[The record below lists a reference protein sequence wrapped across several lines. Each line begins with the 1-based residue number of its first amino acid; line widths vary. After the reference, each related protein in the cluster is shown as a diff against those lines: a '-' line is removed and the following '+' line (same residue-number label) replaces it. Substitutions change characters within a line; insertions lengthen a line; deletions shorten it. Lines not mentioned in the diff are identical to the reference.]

1 MSLSGVQLPAA
12 PAADRSVP
20 ATDGAQTSRAGRSW
34 PARLLRLEG
43 AALLGAATLV
53 YFYHGGSWLVFLA
66 LLLAPDLAL
75 VGYRRGPRLGSL
87 LYNLA
92 HTTTLPLLLAGGA
105 LLAGNTSGLLLAAI
119 WLAHIGLD
127 RMVGYGLKYP
137 TAFKDTHLDRV

>member
-1 MSLSGVQLPAA
+1 MSLSRVHQPAA

-20 ATDGAQTSRAGRSW
+20 AADGAHTRLAGRSW

-53 YFYHGGSWLVFLA
+53 YFYHGGSWPVLLE

-75 VGYRRGPRLGSL
+75 IGYLRGPRLGSL

-92 HTTTLPLLLAGGA
+92 HTTTLPLLLAAGA
-105 LLAGNTSGLLLAAI
+105 VLETSERA
-119 WLAHIGLD
+119 
-127 RMVGYGLKYP
+127 
-137 TAFKDTHLDRV
+137 RVE

>member
-1 MSLSGVQLPAA
+1 MSLSEVHRPAA

-20 ATDGAQTSRAGRSW
+20 ATDGAQTRLAGRSW

-43 AALLGAATLV
+43 AALLGAATLA

-75 VGYRRGPRLGSL
+75 IGYLRGPRLGSL

-92 HTTTLPLLLAGGA
+92 HTTTLPLLLAAGA
-105 LLAGNTSGLLLAAI
+105 VLAGNTAGILAAAI

-137 TAFKDTHLDRV
+137 TAARDTHLDRV